1 MDRFLAQ
8 DFCSTIYLS
17 IDSSSRGTDFLVQRW
32 SCQRP
37 ETAGQAALGWEV
49 QDLST
54 RTHQFPKEQKS
65 CSKISQKPGVT
76 RPGGLEG
83 SRPSRADL
91 QGANMSGLPVVSCK
105 PCHRWEQLLNKAS
118 YPRNGNIPKS
128 CVLNVVHWFG
138 VHWLCQ
144 SSYIDLT
151 LWGARFGWAS
161 RLSIPSQGSPPE
173 VTEKFQIFSFCIFAC
188 LSLSLSTWP
197 DVEYVWICMNIYNP
211 QSAPP
216 PPQFH
221 PPADIGESRVSLESE
236 IQRSWIFL
244 LTVHGHTEYETESFL
259 ELLDIYLNCIM
270 QSGSSLAIMLVPF
283 KGIRS
288 IIRKLCI
295 HWKFSTKNGENNS
308 WHFTE
313 WSAMSHLKDGAANQ
327 ILSSPRAVDVRLVAD
342 PLETELRFDHI
353 DMTDSWVRKKSYVY
367 TIAYGF
373 VHVANAIYEI
383 DTVTIKSQ
391 RW

>member
-173 VTEKFQIFSFCIFAC
+173 SDRKVSNLFLLHFCMSFTFTFNMARC
-188 LSLSLSTWP
+188 
-197 DVEYVWICMNIYNP
+197 WICMNLYEHL
-211 QSAPP
+211 QSTERTSTSTISSTCGHRRIQSFSRIWNSKGAGFSCS
-216 PPQFH
+216 QFM
-221 PPADIGESRVSLESE
+221 VTL
-236 IQRSWIFL
+236 
-244 LTVHGHTEYETESFL
+244 
-259 ELLDIYLNCIM
+259 
-270 QSGSSLAIMLVPF
+270 
-283 KGIRS
+283 
-288 IIRKLCI
+288 
-295 HWKFSTKNGENNS
+295 STKLKAFWNC
-308 WHFTE
+308 WTFT
-313 WSAMSHLKDGAANQ
+313 STASCSQG
-327 ILSSPRAVDVRLVAD
+327 LV
-342 PLETELRFDHI
+342 
-353 DMTDSWVRKKSYVY
+353 
-367 TIAYGF
+367 
-373 VHVANAIYEI
+373 
-383 DTVTIKSQ
+383 
-391 RW
+391 